1 MKKTLTALLIPK
13 KGTFPR
19 KPDRPAGVCPLSL
32 LLILVLL
39 LNTNLAYGA
48 APAKPQIKKLTG
60 TIEGLN
66 FKDNKITI
74 LDYNG
79 KRHTVKILPSTII
92 EIEGVWKEIYD
103 LYFGQEVSITLEK
116 NTAKKVIGYPEEDP
130 ERDGYIMPGSR
141 FRTGTVLF
149 LSENQIEIKEKNG
162 RGKYRLTP
170 ATTVIKNGG
179 SVGLSQVKVGDKVV
193 LNFDDIYSL
202 EVSNLRVQDEEKHIE
217 GILKGKINL
226 VDEKNK
232 ELLIKSP
239 YIYKEG
245 TGFIPYKDHQIKL
258 KTTGG
263 EFYTGGKNI
272 SSKDLKKYINK
283 EAYIAFDKAY
293 GNMNIAKLQIK
304 NGSSKM
310 YQASIEDIE
319 YGTGKM
325 IVNKNLIHF
334 NPGTIVVKDNRL
346 VDVLNIDRYKDVF
359 VNTDMIMGQPTAS
372 FVSIEGTSILDDR
385 IDNTK
390 IAVYRGKIE
399 DISEYEVK
407 MGKINYRLDHLK
419 LKDDN
424 KWVELKDSEKFE
436 LTEDTL
442 IYDSQLKKTIPANY
456 FISSRYINLNEIK
469 DKTLRD
475 RVKDNFYKNKTA
487 YFVVKESAFGK
498 ELLAL
503 NITPHINEYR
513 QDVKM
518 DYSTIGE
525 VKEIDYEKG
534 TITFTKV
541 KNFNTLNNRWENAND
556 QTIDINQGVILLND
570 TPIPLDKLYIIRK
583 GTQGYIINN
592 KQSSTNKGQVILLEN

>member
-1 MKKTLTALLIPK
+1 MKKSLTTLLIPK

-141 FRTGTVLF
+141 FRTGIVLF

-399 DISEYEVK
+399 DISEYEIK
-407 MGKINYRLDHLK
+407 IGKLNYRLNHLK

-424 KWVELKDSEKFE
+424 KWTELNDSEKFE

-475 RVKDNFYKNKTA
+475 RVKGNFYKNKAA

-534 TITFTKV
+534 TINFTKV